1 MKRRSFLLGTGMA
14 LTQLMAGCGGS
25 PSTTLRV
32 RPLKN
37 SLPAQLLN
45 EFRDHLTQRVAL
57 DFVPDPQLK
66 DLFTRLQTWNKPAEI
81 QGKWGLQL
89 PFISSKTPII
99 PDLVTLGDYWLAP
112 AIEQGLIQPL
122 DSTQLT
128 EWKQIPA
135 RWQEL
140 VTRDQQGQLK
150 PKGEVW
156 GAPYRWGSTVIV
168 YRRDKF
174 KSLGLQEPTDW
185 GDLWREELRDRISL
199 LDQPREVIGLT
210 LKRLGHSYNTPDL
223 DKISGLKDSL
233 QQLNQQVKFYS
244 SDTYLQP
251 LLLGDTWLAVGWS
264 TDVLRLTRNE
274 PNIAAVIPQSG
285 TALWADL
292 WVQPAGAS
300 ANALLEEWID
310 FCWQLKPASEISLYS
325 RAASPIF
332 AEKNSAELPQSLR
345 TNPVLLPDAQVL
357 KNSEFLYPLPPSTVV
372 AYRALWD
379 NLRNGAW

>member
-1 MKRRSFLLGTGMA
+1 MKRRSFLWGAGTLA
-14 LTQLMAGCGGS
+14 LTQLMVSCGGS
-25 PSTTLRV
+25 QGSALRV
-32 RPLKN
+32 RSLRN

-45 EFRDHLTQRVAL
+45 EFRNSLTQRVAL
-57 DFVPDPQLK
+57 DITPDPQLK
-66 DLFTRLQTWNKPAEI
+66 DLFTRLQTWHKPPET
-81 QGKWGLQL
+81 QGKWGLDL
-89 PFISSKTPII
+89 PFVSSKTPVIA
-99 PDLVTLGDYWLAP
+99 DLVTLGDYWLAP
-112 AIEQGLIQPL
+112 AIEQGLIQPI

-128 EWKQIPA
+128 GWKQIPA

-140 VTRDQQGQLK
+140 VTRNQQGQLDK
-150 PKGEVW
+150 KGEVW

-174 KSLGLQEPTDW
+174 KSLGLKEPTDW
-185 GDLWREELRDRISL
+185 EDLWREELRDRVSL

-210 LKRLGHSYNTPDL
+210 LKHLGHSYNTQDL

-251 LLLGDTWLAVGWS
+251 LLLGDTLLAVGWS
-264 TDVLRLTRNE
+264 TDVLPLVRND

-292 WVQPAGAS
+292 WVRPAAAS

-332 AEKNSAELPQSLR
+332 AEKNSAELPESLR
-345 TNPVLLPDAQVL
+345 TNPVLLPNVQVL
-357 KNSEFLYPLPPSTVV
+357 KNSEFLYPLPQSTLL
-372 AYRALWD
+372 AYRSLWD
-379 NLRNGAW
+379 GLQRRT